1 MSQYG
6 VLNKTS
12 NIICHIF
19 DDTEKAKRYIELEAI
34 NDFTERVECL
44 QNLLIDH
51 ERTLRLRDEHT
62 KTAKKKLVKKPV
74 QKPAKK
80 SKKKSTKEEESEDE
94 KNEVSEYENEED
106 LSEPNYAIP
115 TDDVRA
121 ELESIKNEL
130 SDRYEMLIEC
140 RKLYQLVQITLL

>member
-80 SKKKSTKEEESEDE
+80 SKKNPQRK
-94 KNEVSEYENEED
+94 KNLKMKKTRFLNM
-106 LSEPNYAIP
+106 
-115 TDDVRA
+115 
-121 ELESIKNEL
+121 K
-130 SDRYEMLIEC
+130 M
-140 RKLYQLVQITLL
+140 RKTYQSQIMQYPRMM